1 MERDSY
7 EKQDTLEQLQKQL
20 EDTRSINQR
29 LFEEIRE
36 KNDRE
41 KERVRKLEESKM
53 AINALRSENEN
64 IYEEHERLK
73 TQVHAH
79 CLNIWLAYLKHM
91 KITRNFLKLTVFNDS
106 FLKQAF

>member
-73 TQVHAH
+73 TQVR
-79 CLNIWLAYLKHM
+79 NIWILPGTLMA
-91 KITRNFLKLTVFNDS
+91 VF
-106 FLKQAF
+106 

>member
-1 MERDSY
+1 MERDAY
-7 EKQDTLEQLQKQL
+7 EKQDSLDQLQKQL

-41 KERVRKLEESKM
+41 KERIRKLDESKQ
-53 AINALRSENEN
+53 AISALRTENEN

-73 TQVHAH
+73 IQV
-79 CLNIWLAYLKHM
+79 NIFVYRL
-91 KITRNFLKLTVFNDS
+91 RDFLVVIC
-106 FLKQAF
+106 

>member
-1 MERDSY
+1 MERDAY
-7 EKQDTLEQLQKQL
+7 EKQDSLDQLQKQL

-41 KERVRKLEESKM
+41 KERIRKLDESKQ
-53 AINALRSENEN
+53 AISALRTENEN

-73 TQVHAH
+73 IQV
-79 CLNIWLAYLKHM
+79 NIFVYLTCYISCKLYDNCV
-91 KITRNFLKLTVFNDS
+91 NFWGC
-106 FLKQAF
+106 

>member
-41 KERVRKLEESKM
+41 KDRVRKLEESKM
-53 AINALRSENEN
+53 AINALRCENEN

-73 TQVHAH
+73 TQVHVH
-79 CLNIWLAYLKHM
+79 
-91 KITRNFLKLTVFNDS
+91 VFRS
-106 FLKQAF
+106 RYYAK